1 MALTPAGYRLLQ
13 TCEGCRLR
21 AYPDPA
27 SGGSPWTI
35 GYGHTGPEVQPGL
48 VISQQQA
55 EAWLRRDVAR
65 FEMAVDRCLMASGTQ
80 NSQTN
85 PQTTLRLSPQLSP
98 QQRDALVSFCFNVG
112 SAAFSGSTL
121 VRRLKAGEAVN
132 TVLAQ
137 ELPRWV
143 HGPNGPVPGLV
154 NRRRAELRHAQAMG

>member
-65 FEMAVDRCLMASGTQ
+65 FEMAVDHGLANGGS
-80 NSQTN
+80 
-85 PQTTLRLSPQLSP
+85 LSPQLSP

>member
-1 MALTPAGYRLLQ
+1 MALTPAGYRLIQ

-27 SGGSPWTI
+27 SGGAPWTI
-35 GYGHTGPEVQPGL
+35 GYGHTGPEVQPGV

-55 EAWLRRDVAR
+55 EAWLRSDIAR
-65 FEMAVDRCLMASGTQ
+65 FEAAVDRCLAANGIA
-80 NSQTN
+80 
-85 PQTTLRLSPQLSP
+85 PPRLSA

-112 SAAFSGSTL
+112 AAAFSGSTL
-121 VRRLKAGEAVN
+121 VRRLKAGEAAN

-154 NRRRAELRHAQAMG
+154 NRRQAELRHARGAGVPPQVSPLQ